1 MKNADDLLR
10 SVLREIKPV
19 PVGLSE
25 AVASAAAR
33 VWPSS
38 DDGALRV
45 GSFRNGVLNLHVDS
59 HARLA
64 EARTF
69 FSEELRGRI
78 NEHLES
84 SPAKR
89 PGYVSKLVFKLSG
102 T

>member
-1 MKNADDLLR
+1 MKNVDELLR
-10 SVLREIKPV
+10 SVLREVKPV

-25 AVASAAAR
+25 AVAAAAAG
-33 VWPSS
+33 VWPATDS
-38 DDGALRV
+38 DALRV
-45 GSFRNGVLNLHVDS
+45 GSFRNGVLHVHVDS

-64 EARTF
+64 EARSF
-69 FSEELRGRI
+69 YSEELRGRI

-84 SPAKR
+84 STAKR